1 MALSARNNLK
11 SKIKNIK
18 KGPVMAEI
26 TAEVAPGVEVVS
38 VITASSVDRLGLTV
52 GKEVEIVIKA
62 TSVMV
67 NA

>member
-1 MALSARNNLK
+1 MALSARNILK
-11 SKIKNIK
+11 GKIKDLK

-26 TAEVAPGVEVVS
+26 TVEVAPGVDVVS
-38 VITASSVDRLGLTV
+38 VITANSTDRLGLTV

-62 TSVMV
+62 TSVMI